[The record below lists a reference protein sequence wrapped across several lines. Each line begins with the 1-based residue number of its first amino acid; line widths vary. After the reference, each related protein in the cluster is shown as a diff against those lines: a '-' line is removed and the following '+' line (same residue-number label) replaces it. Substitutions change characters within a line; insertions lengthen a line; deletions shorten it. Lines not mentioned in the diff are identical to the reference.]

1 MSRSRKDGRR
11 GGGHPNTQNR
21 EVWSRRCAKVNM
33 WPIDDADYKRITHRH
48 ERRQAK
54 RWIASEVEEPPTLEQ
69 ELEAAQ
75 RAVMSD
81 SLRVAGQKGR
91 ADSVPPSP

>member
-11 GGGHPNTQNR
+11 GGGHLNTQNR

-54 RWIASEVEEPPTLEQ
+54 QWIASELDEPPITMPPCTCPTCP
-69 ELEAAQ
+69 A
-75 RAVMSD
+75 RAPLSRKED
-81 SLRVAGQKGR
+81 HG
-91 ADSVPPSP
+91 D